1 MKPRYLFSIFAAFLF
16 SCTNRDSS
24 KYVYNAS
31 YETDTAYIHSILK
44 KVKSDS
50 FNTIDS
56 TVHYLKAAIARSEK
70 IGHLAGKTEALFL
83 MANLLYDQNKYRE
96 ALSLYNQALGTAMM
110 QSDILLEARC
120 LERIASIDIAT
131 GDDHDA
137 LKLYHEALILFK
149 KTSDKEGIAKMYNI
163 IGLHKNSENKY
174 DTAEIYL
181 NKAIALN
188 TEIGNT
194 RGLLH
199 NKGNLGYIYER
210 SGQLDKAEQ
219 MYTALIDSLNKPGDS
234 VYISMILSKLASI
247 NLRKNIK
254 DKSFIFLKKAIN
266 IAEKIRDTSILA
278 LLYADIGE
286 LNLNSYDF
294 DSAEVFL
301 NKSVLY
307 AKSMDDAVTQLH
319 ATRLLLRSDTL
330 RNNFREASARLNSI
344 SILSD
349 TVYARK
355 VRHSLKASI
364 LQYDNQKK
372 SQLIES
378 QLIDMHSTR
387 RQSQLYLELLL
398 LATLSVVLLIL
409 VIVLRIRNNKR
420 KQEIFEENLIIRDLE
435 LENSIKEDVINKL
448 KISKIEEEI
457 KIKER
462 EQVCAA
468 LALEQ
473 KNELLNLISEKISES
488 MHDNGTLN
496 VSALNEVVASIKS
509 QLKSSIES
517 NLFNQEFNKLHS
529 NFYTNLKEKHPDLT
543 KSELKFCAYLKLN
556 LGGNQIARLINVTP
570 EAIRKTRYR
579 IRKKINIAPLES
591 LEDYISMF

>member
-24 KYVYNAS
+24 NYVYNAS
-31 YETDTAYIHSILK
+31 YETDTAYIYSILK

-70 IGHLAGKTEALFL
+70 IGHLAGRTEALFL

-96 ALSLYNQALGTAMM
+96 ALSLYNQALGRAMM
-110 QSDILLEARC
+110 QNDILLEARC

-219 MYTALIDSLNKPGDS
+219 MYTALIDSLNKPGDR

-254 DKSFIFLKKAIN
+254 DKPLIFLKEAIN

-278 LLYADIGE
+278 LLYADMGE

-355 VRHSLKASI
+355 VRHSLRASI

-543 KSELKFCAYLKLN
+543 KSEVKFCAYLKLN

-579 IRKKINIAPLES
+579 IRKKINIASLES